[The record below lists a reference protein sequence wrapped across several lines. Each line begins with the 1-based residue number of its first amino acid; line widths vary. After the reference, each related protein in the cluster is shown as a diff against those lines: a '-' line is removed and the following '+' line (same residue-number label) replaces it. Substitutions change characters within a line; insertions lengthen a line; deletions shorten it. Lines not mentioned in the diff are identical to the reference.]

1 MTDIADLIFFVLA
14 LPAIAVSLY
23 LLLFT
28 LLSRDPT
35 VIPRS
40 SRRLRFDVIVP
51 AHNEA
56 AVIEAVVASLR
67 KLDWPTDR
75 FRVVVV
81 ADNCTDT
88 TAVLAR
94 AAGAEVLERQHEIL
108 RGKGYALE
116 FAFEASRVKNWAYAV
131 VVVDADT
138 VVSPNLLEACA
149 ARIESGAKAV
159 QAHYAVLNAQASWR
173 TRLMAIAMAAFHQV
187 RSRARERLQLSCGI
201 RGNGWC
207 VTHLLLA
214 QVPYR
219 AFSLT
224 EDLEYGIDLGL
235 AGVRVHYADEAQ
247 VAAMMVSG
255 EQASRSQ
262 RQRWEEGRFQL
273 IRSRTLPLLKA
284 ATRSGGAVCL
294 DLALDLLGNVG
305 LGPVRPAQLGND
317 AVFPGLPAGDDRPAL
332 EPEALGSHGLPH
344 IDIRVAQDCDVW
356 RVAAQ
361 RARLLNQPALL
372 GAGDEVV
379 HEDTEAPTRRR
390 PEVADDRSEIVD
402 AVKHLDD
409 HALDPQIVAPDLLD
423 ELGVV
428 PALDEDA

>member
-1 MTDIADLIFFVLA
+1 MTDIADFIFFVLA

-56 AVIEAVVASLR
+56 AVIEGVVASLR
-67 KLDWPTDR
+67 KLNWPTDR
-75 FRVVVV
+75 FRVLVV
-81 ADNCTDT
+81 ADNCTDA

-94 AAGAEVLERQHEIL
+94 AAGAEVLERQHETL

-116 FAFEASRVKNWAYAV
+116 FAFEASRAKNWAYAV

-149 ARIESGAKAV
+149 ARIENGAKAV

-187 RSRARERLQLSCGI
+187 RSRARERLKLSCGI

-235 AGVRVHYADEAQ
+235 AGIRVHYADEAQ

-273 IRSRTLPLLKA
+273 IRSRTLPLLTA

-294 DLALDLLGNVG
+294 DLALDLLVLPLSYVAVNIVVLIVLAGLAMLWEPAMDIWLWLGIGCAVSLALYVLRGWQLSKVG
-305 LGPVRPAQLGND
+305 LLGLVDLARAPFFVIWKVMLMVRSRAS
-317 AVFPGLPAGDDRPAL
+317 AEWVRTKR
-332 EPEALGSHGLPH
+332 EPS
-344 IDIRVAQDCDVW
+344 
-356 RVAAQ
+356 
-361 RARLLNQPALL
+361 
-372 GAGDEVV
+372 
-379 HEDTEAPTRRR
+379 
-390 PEVADDRSEIVD
+390 
-402 AVKHLDD
+402 
-409 HALDPQIVAPDLLD
+409 
-423 ELGVV
+423 
-428 PALDEDA
+428 

>member
-94 AAGAEVLERQHEIL
+94 AAGAEVLERQHETL

-294 DLALDLLGNVG
+294 DLALDLLVLPLSYVAVNIVVLIVLAGLAMLWEPTMDIWLWLGIGCAVSLVLYVLRGWQLSKVG
-305 LGPVRPAQLGND
+305 LLGLVDLARAPFFVAWKVMLMVRSRAS
-317 AVFPGLPAGDDRPAL
+317 AEWVRTKR
-332 EPEALGSHGLPH
+332 EPS
-344 IDIRVAQDCDVW
+344 
-356 RVAAQ
+356 
-361 RARLLNQPALL
+361 
-372 GAGDEVV
+372 
-379 HEDTEAPTRRR
+379 
-390 PEVADDRSEIVD
+390 
-402 AVKHLDD
+402 
-409 HALDPQIVAPDLLD
+409 
-423 ELGVV
+423 
-428 PALDEDA
+428 

>member
-294 DLALDLLGNVG
+294 DLALDLLVLPLSYVAVNIVVLIVLAGLAMLWEPTMDVWLWLGIGCAVSLVLYVLRGWQLSKVG
-305 LGPVRPAQLGND
+305 LLGLVDLARAPFFVAWKVMLMVRSRAS
-317 AVFPGLPAGDDRPAL
+317 AEWVRTKR
-332 EPEALGSHGLPH
+332 EPS
-344 IDIRVAQDCDVW
+344 
-356 RVAAQ
+356 
-361 RARLLNQPALL
+361 
-372 GAGDEVV
+372 
-379 HEDTEAPTRRR
+379 
-390 PEVADDRSEIVD
+390 
-402 AVKHLDD
+402 
-409 HALDPQIVAPDLLD
+409 
-423 ELGVV
+423 
-428 PALDEDA
+428 

>member
-56 AVIEAVVASLR
+56 AVIEAVVASLC

-94 AAGAEVLERQHEIL
+94 AAGAEVLERQHETL

-294 DLALDLLGNVG
+294 DLALDLLVLPLSYVAVNIVVLIVLAGLAMLWEPTMDVWLWLGIGCAVSLVLYVLRGWQLSKVG
-305 LGPVRPAQLGND
+305 LLGLVDLARAPFFVAWKVMLMVRSRAS
-317 AVFPGLPAGDDRPAL
+317 AEWVRTKR
-332 EPEALGSHGLPH
+332 EPS
-344 IDIRVAQDCDVW
+344 
-356 RVAAQ
+356 
-361 RARLLNQPALL
+361 
-372 GAGDEVV
+372 
-379 HEDTEAPTRRR
+379 
-390 PEVADDRSEIVD
+390 
-402 AVKHLDD
+402 
-409 HALDPQIVAPDLLD
+409 
-423 ELGVV
+423 
-428 PALDEDA
+428 